1 MFYVKNKRLIRKL
14 AARNLKNGRTRNIV
28 AISAITLT
36 TVLFTSIFITAFS
49 LNEYFQQ
56 EMFRQVGGYSH
67 ASLKEITY
75 GQAEEFIKDENV
87 KRTGLRYFL
96 GVADKAPFDRCQVEV
111 SYMDSEAADIYF
123 SVPEKGSLPDEN
135 SPVPQL
141 ATDTYVL
148 QLLDIKPEI
157 GAKVPLSFRLDNGD
171 EITETF
177 SLSGWWE
184 HDSAIKADMVLVS
197 KGYCDKVLKDYKSV
211 NEYEGTGKWTL
222 EIFFNNS
229 FDIEGK
235 LEKLLA
241 SHNYQSAEAGRE
253 DYISAGINWGY
264 SSTQVLN
271 GMDWTTAAGIALA
284 LFVVI
289 ITGYLV
295 IYNIFRISVS
305 NDIHFYGLLKTIGT
319 TRKQLRKIIFIQ
331 ALSLSVAGIPAG
343 LLAGCITGNAL
354 VKAVEK
360 GEGYKRIIIS
370 SPPAVF
376 IISAVFALVTVFISC
391 FKPSRIAGKVSP
403 AEAVSYTDINS
414 TQKSTSKHGK
424 NKKRIHRA
432 GIVYMAF
439 ANTGRNKVKTG
450 LVVTS
455 LVLSVLILDFT
466 ISLARGFDMD
476 KFTSKFYT
484 TDFIIGK
491 NDYLSLTN
499 FYTGNGTGEE
509 VIEEINKQKGIS
521 ETGCIYGTLEN
532 ITTPL
537 SKEEIENLHKGMGWP
552 IDEEYREYLFSDEEN
567 GRYNSFIQLYGMD
580 KLALQ
585 QLKVIEGDIYKASE
599 NDNYIIEVIESDDYD
614 NPIKDTEI
622 NKINDKIT
630 LTYGNKYFYYDKKTG
645 KEADENTPE
654 KRIGVKELEQ
664 KKVTY
669 TVCAKVM
676 VPVSV
681 SYRSF
686 SGKQYILGSQAFI
699 KGTGTDNVMAY
710 LVNADEAEEENI
722 EQFLKDYT
730 TNTDITLGYE
740 SKLSYQKNF
749 ENYRDLFVNVGT
761 AAAFIV
767 GFIGMLNFFNTIFTG
782 INARKYELA
791 VLQAV
796 GMTGR
801 QLKEMLVCEGL
812 VYTCLA
818 SVISFITCII
828 AEPLLMD
835 AVSSV
840 FWFFTKKITLFPL
853 LVLAPVYAIIGA
865 AVPLILYS
873 FIARKP
879 VVDRLRI

>member
-1 MFYVKNKRLIRKL
+1 MFYIKNKKLIRKL
-14 AARNLKNGRTRNIV
+14 AARNLKKGMARNIV
-28 AISAITLT
+28 AISAIILT
-36 TVLFTSIFITAFS
+36 TVLFTSIFIMSFS

-75 GQAEEFIKDENV
+75 GQAEEFINDKNI

-96 GVADKAPFDRCQVEV
+96 GVVNKAPFDRYQVEV

-123 SVPEKGSLPDEN
+123 SMPEKGGLPDED
-135 SPVPQL
+135 STMPQI
-141 ATDTYVL
+141 ATNTHVL
-148 QLLDIKPEI
+148 QLLNIKPEV
-157 GAKVPLSFRLDNGD
+157 GAKVPLSFRLDNGE
-171 EITETF
+171 EITDTF
-177 SLSGWWE
+177 YLSGWWE
-184 HDSAIKADMVLVS
+184 YDSAVQADMVLVS
-197 KGYCDKVLKDYKSV
+197 KIYCDNILKDYKSSSK
-211 NEYEGTGKWTL
+211 YENTGKWTL
-222 EIFFNNS
+222 ELFFNNS
-229 FDIEGK
+229 FGIEGK
-235 LEKLLA
+235 LEELLS
-241 SHNYQSAEAGRE
+241 SHNYQCVDA
-253 DYISAGINWGY
+253 DKDNYISTGINWGY
-264 SSTQVLN
+264 SNTQVLN
-271 GMDWTTAAGIALA
+271 NMEWTTAAGSALS

-305 NDIHFYGLLKTIGT
+305 NDIHFYGLLKTIGA

-331 ALSLSVAGIPAG
+331 SMSLSAAGIPIG

-354 VKAVEK
+354 AKAVEK
-360 GEGYKRIIIS
+360 GEGYGKVIVS
-370 SPPAVF
+370 SPPAAF
-376 IISAVFALVTVFISC
+376 AISAVFALVTVFISC

-403 AEAVSYTDINS
+403 AEAVSYTDVNS
-414 TQKSTSKHGK
+414 TLKSKKQRK

-455 LVLSVLILDFT
+455 LVLSALILDFT
-466 ISLARGFDMD
+466 ISLSRGFDMD

-491 NDYLSLTN
+491 NDYLNLAN
-499 FYTGNGTGEE
+499 FYTGEGIGGNIVKE
-509 VIEEINKQKGIS
+509 VNKQKGIS

-532 ITTPL
+532 ISTPL
-537 SKEEIENLHKGMGWP
+537 SKKEIENFHKGMGWP

-585 QLKVIEGDIYKASE
+585 QLKVIEGDIYKASG
-599 NDNYIIEVIESDDYD
+599 DGNYIIEVIESDDYD
-614 NPIKDTEI
+614 NPIKGTEI
-622 NKINDKIT
+622 NKINDKVT
-630 LTYGNKYFYYDKKTG
+630 LTYGDKYFYYDKKTG
-645 KEADENTPE
+645 KEIDENTPE
-654 KRIGVKELEQ
+654 NRIGVKELKQ
-664 KKVTY
+664 NKVTY

-676 VPVSV
+676 VPVSI
-681 SYRSF
+681 SYRGS

-699 KGTGTDNVMAY
+699 KDTGTDNIMAY
-710 LVNADEAEEENI
+710 LANADNDKEEDI
-722 EQFLKDYT
+722 EKFLEDYI

-740 SKLSYQKNF
+740 SKFSYQKNF

-761 AAAFIV
+761 AAAFII

-782 INARKYELA
+782 INTRKHELA
-791 VLQAV
+791 VLQAT

-801 QLKEMLVCEGL
+801 QLKKMLVYEGL

-818 SVISFITCII
+818 AVISFIACII
-828 AEPLLMD
+828 AEPLLMS

-873 FIARKP
+873 FIARKS